1 MFKRFSNFVSRFVG
15 FLTLAVYYK
24 VVGFG
29 RAVMN
34 LSGEYARIA
43 QLIGNLALIPEVL
56 KGLQELKEG
65 VNPSSKWK
73 RQFIEEII
81 MALDPIV
88 QAAID
93 EVKAEAVK
101 EAGEVKAKIDELAA
115 KIASNTMTAQEIADA
130 VLGLKGDVDNILP
143 ATSAA

>member
-1 MFKRFSNFVSRFVG
+1 
-15 FLTLAVYYK
+15 
-24 VVGFG
+24 
-29 RAVMN
+29 MN

-43 QLIGNLALIPEVL
+43 QLIGNLALIPQVL
-56 KGLQELKEG
+56 KELQGLREG
-65 VNPSSKWK
+65 VNPSSQWK

-88 QAAID
+88 QSAID

-143 ATSAA
+143 APPAA